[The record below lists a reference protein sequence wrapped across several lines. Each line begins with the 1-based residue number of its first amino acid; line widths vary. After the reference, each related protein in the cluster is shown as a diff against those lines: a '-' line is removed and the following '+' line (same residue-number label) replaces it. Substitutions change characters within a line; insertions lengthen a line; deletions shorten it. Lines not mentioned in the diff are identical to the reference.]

1 MSQIN
6 FYIIFF
12 LINCLFFIYH
22 NKLSLLGVPFDLPDQ
37 KRKKHTKPVLLSG
50 GIMITTNFLIL
61 LIFYSFNFNSTDFTQ
76 IKMFDGSV
84 KVLNFLFFSMSLF
97 ILGFVDDKININY
110 NVKLTLLTIIISCF
124 LFSNK
129 IFIIENLNISFL
141 ENQISLGY
149 LSIPFT
155 ILSFLLFINAF
166 NMFDGINLQSSTYS
180 LFFFIYFFI
189 NNIYP
194 TIFLGLIFS
203 VLLFMYFNY
212 KNLSFLGD
220 GGCFIISFI
229 IGCFSIYTYHE
240 LDVIKYADHVFFLM
254 CLPGIDMFRV
264 FIVRI
269 LNKQNPLKPDRKHFH
284 HILLDK
290 YGYKRTY
297 FLISSIL
304 AVCFIMQILKINI
317 LISFT
322 LFLIFYFFLIVKKNN
337 Y

>member
-6 FYIIFF
+6 FYIFFF
-12 LINCLFFIYH
+12 LINFLFFNYH
-22 NKLSLLGVPFDLPDQ
+22 NKLALLGVPFDLPDK
-37 KRKKHTKPVLLSG
+37 KRKKHKKPVLLSG
-50 GIMITTNFLIL
+50 GIIITTNFLLL
-61 LIFYSFNFNSTDFTQ
+61 LIYYSSNFNSTDFGQ
-76 IKMFDGSV
+76 IKIFDGSV
-84 KVLNFLFFSMSLF
+84 KVLNFLFFSMMIF
-97 ILGFVDDKININY
+97 ILGLVDDKININY
-110 NVKLTLLTIIISCF
+110 SVKLILLTVIISCF
-124 LFSNK
+124 LNYNK
-129 IFIIENLNISFL
+129 FFIIENLNISFL
-141 ENQISLGY
+141 EYPLSLGF

-189 NNIYP
+189 NDIYP

-203 VLLFMYFNY
+203 VLLFMYLNY

-229 IGCFSIYTYHE
+229 IGCFSIYTYQE
-240 LDVIKYADHVFFLM
+240 LNVIKYADHVFFLM
-254 CLPGIDMFRV
+254 CLPGVDMFRV

-290 YGYKRTY
+290 YGYKKTY
-297 FLISSIL
+297 FLISLIL
-304 AVCFIMQILKINI
+304 ALCFIMQILKINI

-322 LFLIFYFFLIVKKNN
+322 FFLIFYFFLIIKKSNH
-337 Y
+337 